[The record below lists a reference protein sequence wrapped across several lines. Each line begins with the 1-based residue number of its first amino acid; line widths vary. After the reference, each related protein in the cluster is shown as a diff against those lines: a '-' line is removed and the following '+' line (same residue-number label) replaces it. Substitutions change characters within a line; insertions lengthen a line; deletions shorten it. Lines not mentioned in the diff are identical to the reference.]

1 MTIWCNSCKC
11 HVSSPCTSHHL
22 PQDHLRSVCRRFR
35 STKGASKARR
45 DHINHEIRN
54 MRALLPISQED
65 QERLSYLH
73 SMAAI
78 CTYIRKSVLLQGLP
92 AGQRSR
98 CSLPY
103 EAFLEAL
110 HGFILVT
117 TSTGKLV
124 YVSENVAEYTG
135 VSMVD
140 VLQGDTL
147 YDMVERADVDVV
159 QSNLSTENNLSS
171 DRSFICCM
179 QSSKAFKLQHGSCC
193 SMLVRGRFQLIP
205 RPSSAASPTE
215 LLFVA
220 LCTPTVNRLADSGSH
235 FCHSF
240 SSSHGLDMSFTRLSD
255 SVLYFLGYSADEMT
269 GRSWYS
275 FVHPED
281 LSLCADSH
289 RSLITADKGS
299 QVEMVLR
306 LQRVDLSWI
315 WIYVRAYKDSECQS
329 IICTNFI
336 ISQTEVTFLQK
347 KISSDA
353 FKPSSVPES
362 HHCPQQELQSQSG
375 SSMSSK
381 RQRTSNS
388 QSEEPATRRR
398 RVSEQDVYCALCSSS
413 QGSSCDSPVLFTP
426 PYSPA
431 SSCSALEHGELSH
444 DLLMV
449 ANECTDQLLSSPEGS
464 PSYYSYPEARLTCHL
479 SPADSLPAAA
489 EQSFD
494 QRDLVALSTHSPLSS
509 SSPSYDFQ
517 ACTSHAR
524 LVPDCL
530 SVSDMCESPVDSTSL
545 HPDDF
550 DLLEQPQGG
559 GFVQLHHVPH
569 QEFPLHPSLLPP
581 TQTSLSESS
590 QYNEREQAEISILA
604 QQISSLA
611 SSFNRQHTMNVFP
624 PAAPDTLPSACDWPH
639 SSPHPSALLP
649 KRQLG
654 QNVSVLDSILKDHN
668 MVTGRNSAS
677 SSDVIPCSYQQDL
690 ISSRSGSIQSEHEPL
705 GLITEDSLPAE
716 QFTKDGVTGDR
727 FSLQPGHHEHN
738 TELHQLTHHMQSIF
752 HKMDLLKKTC
762 KEISL

>member
-11 HVSSPCTSHHL
+11 HVSSPCTFHHL
-22 PQDHLRSVCRRFR
+22 PQDQLRSLCRRFR

-54 MRALLPISQED
+54 MRALLPISQEE

-92 AGQRSR
+92 GGQRSH

-117 TSTGKLV
+117 TATGKLV

-159 QSNLSTENNLSS
+159 QSNLESENNLSP
-171 DRSFICCM
+171 DRSFVCCM
-179 QSSKAFKLQHGSCC
+179 QSSKAFKMQHGSCC
-193 SMLVRGRFQLIP
+193 SMLVRGSFQFFP
-205 RPSSAASPTE
+205 RPSPAASPPGE

-220 LCTPTVNRLADSGSH
+220 LCTPTVNRLTDSDSH

-240 SSSHGLDMSFTRLSD
+240 SSTHRLDMSFTRLSD

-281 LSLCADSH
+281 LTLCADSH
-289 RSLITADKGS
+289 RSLMMADKGS

-306 LQRVDLSWI
+306 LQCMDLSWT
-315 WIYVRAYKDSECQS
+315 WIYVRAHKDSECQS

-336 ISQTEVTFLQK
+336 ISETEATFLQK

-353 FKPSSVPES
+353 FKPSAVPDP
-362 HHCPQQELQSQSG
+362 HHCPQQEPPGQSHG
-375 SSMSSK
+375 GAYAK
-381 RQRTSNS
+381 RQRTWSS
-388 QSEEPATRRR
+388 QSEEPAARRR
-398 RVSEQDVYCALCSSS
+398 RVSEQDVYCALCTST

-431 SSCSALEHGELSH
+431 SSSSLLDPGELSH
-444 DLLMV
+444 DLLMA
-449 ANECTDQLLSSPEGS
+449 ANDCTDQLPSSPESS
-464 PSYYSYPEARLTCHL
+464 PSYYSYPEAALTCHR
-479 SPADSLPAAA
+479 SPAGSLPAAA
-489 EQSFD
+489 EQSLD
-494 QRDLVALSTHSPLSS
+494 HGDLLALSTLSPLSSS

-517 ACTSHAR
+517 ASHAQ

-530 SVSDMCESPVDSTSL
+530 SVSDMCESPVDSASL
-545 HPDDF
+545 HPDEF

-569 QEFPLHPSLLPP
+569 QEFPLHPGLLPP
-581 TQTSLSESS
+581 NQSSSSEPS

-611 SSFNRQHTMNVFP
+611 SSFNMQHTMSVFP
-624 PAAPDTLPSACDWPH
+624 PAAPDSLPPACDWPH
-639 SSPHPSALLP
+639 SAPLP
-649 KRQLG
+649 KRQPVHNTSL
-654 QNVSVLDSILKDHN
+654 LDSFLKDHN
-668 MVTGRNSAS
+668 TATRRSS
-677 SSDVIPCSYQQDL
+677 SSDVVPCSYQQDL
-690 ISSRSGSIQSEHEPL
+690 ISSRSGSIQSEHGPL
-705 GLITEDSLPAE
+705 GLIAEDSLPAE
-716 QFTKDGVTGDR
+716 QFTKDGMAEER
-727 FSLQPGHHEHN
+727 FGLQLGLHEHN
-738 TELHQLTHHMQSIF
+738 PELHQLLHYLQSVL
-752 HKMDLLKKTC
+752 HK
-762 KEISL
+762 S